1 MSIFSDLSY
10 EQLAA
15 GPPLDADW
23 VKSPSG
29 GFYPLLNLDPEEAGL
44 TGVSAVYI
52 IWHAGMRPK
61 WVYVGRAKD
70 LAKALH
76 DLAGNDEIMDR
87 EIHGGLFVT
96 WSLVRE
102 EFQDGVVSY
111 LIENLEIL
119 VDNPEARRNK
129 DLPIPVVIPGN

>member
-15 GPPLDADW
+15 GPPRDANW
-23 VKSPSG
+23 VKSPGG
-29 GFYPLLNLDPEEAGL
+29 GFYRLLNLDPEEAGL
-44 TGVSAVYI
+44 SGVSAVYI

-96 WSLVRE
+96 WSLIRE

-111 LIENLEIL
+111 LIENLEFL
-119 VDNPEARRNK
+119 VDNPAARRNK
-129 DLPIPVVIPGN
+129 DRPIPVIVPGN

>member
-10 EQLAA
+10 EQLAN
-15 GPPLDADW
+15 GPPQDPDW
-23 VKSPSG
+23 VTSPSG
-29 GFYPLLNLDPEEAGL
+29 GFYRLLNLDPEEAGL
-44 TGVSAVYI
+44 SGISAVFI

-61 WVYVGRAKD
+61 WVYVGRARD

-76 DLAGNDEIMDR
+76 GLAKNDEIMDR

-96 WSLVRE
+96 WSLIRE

-111 LIENLEIL
+111 LVDILEFL
-119 VDNPEARRNK
+119 VDNPAAHRNK
-129 DLPIPVVIPGN
+129 DLPIPVVVPGN

>member
-96 WSLVRE
+96 WSLIRE